1 MLLATGM
8 ALNFCE
14 DDEQD
19 VETEYDSPVMLL
31 KNQPPKRV
39 IIVGEGVLRLDRTE
53 WFILTNGGS
62 DSVLERWL
70 RQLTVNIGRSGIF
83 FSKTE

>member
-8 ALNFCE
+8 ALNLCE
-14 DDEQD
+14 DDEQY
-19 VETEYDSPVMLL
+19 VETEYDSPGMLL

-39 IIVGEGVLRLDRTE
+39 IIVGEGVVLRLDRTE

-70 RQLTVNIGRSGIF
+70 RQLTVNYW
-83 FSKTE
+83 TERDFLL

>member
-19 VETEYDSPVMLL
+19 VETEYDSPGMLL

-53 WFILTNGGS
+53 WFISTNGGS

-70 RQLTVNIGRSGIF
+70 RQLTVNYWMERGF
-83 FSKTE
+83 LL